1 MLSLPPS
8 VRIFVATQPI
18 DGRKGVDS
26 LAAMVRSVFIQDPLS
41 GHLYVFF
48 SRRCDR
54 VRIIYWD
61 RNGFAMWTKRLERG
75 RFQAPVDGSALSLK
89 VLEAAELGMI
99 LDGLELA
106 GARRRPRWEPGA
118 RARGEFSASSR
129 EFEQHVDPPRDKQ
142 AACQSKGQ

>member
-1 MLSLPPS
+1 MTTFFFGIADSSRAPLASDGHTRTRAPFLR
-8 VRIFVATQPI
+8 VRSRP
-18 DGRKGVDS
+18 
-26 LAAMVRSVFIQDPLS
+26 VRSVFIQDPLS

-99 LDGLELA
+99 LDGLEFA

-118 RARGEFSASSR
+118 RA
-129 EFEQHVDPPRDKQ
+129 V
-142 AACQSKGQ
+142 